1 MAVDENYVKL
11 EMGIPVTMK
20 FDNFK
25 WISHKVVDPD
35 LGFSK
40 TVRAL
45 VFHVIE
51 VDGEPADTVFSLI
64 STKAQREMEPYLA
77 AEKYKRYKFT
87 WLKEAPGYVAPRL
100 YNVIPLG

>member
-1 MAVDENYVKL
+1 MAVDENYVELKV
-11 EMGIPVTMK
+11 GIPVTMK
-20 FDNFK
+20 FDIFK
-25 WISHKVVDPD
+25 WLSHKVVDPE

-45 VFHVIE
+45 VFHVTE

-64 STKAQREMEPYLA
+64 STKAQREMEPYLE
-77 AEKYKRYKFT
+77 AERYKRYKFT

>member
-11 EMGIPVTMK
+11 EVGIPVTMK

-25 WISHKVVDPD
+25 WVSHKVVDPE

-45 VFHVIE
+45 VFHVTE
-51 VDGEPADTVFSLI
+51 VEGKLADTVFSLI
-64 STKAQREMEPYLA
+64 STKAQKEMEPYLE
-77 AEKYKRYKFT
+77 AERYKRYEFT